1 MFGFYNM
8 ENFGQKRMWIS
19 QMDNAASNRSAI
31 SIHTAVFCAFKLVS
45 ALDAVKK
52 GWMRDF
58 NIYGHA
64 ILNSFYYVLVRSL
77 FSSCVKTAL

>member
-8 ENFGQKRMWIS
+8 ENFGRKRMWIS

-52 GWMRDF
+52 GWVRDF
-58 NIYGHA
+58 NIDGHA

-77 FSSCVKTAL
+77 FSSCV